1 MFKRLTRP
9 NVRDILTDS
18 EQGRKIIKRY
28 SNQILSKEARNHVL
42 EIIVSWLVD
51 TVKGL
56 VELLFFHV
64 YLYVKMIYFYIK
76 RYQNFFISLGNS
88 TKMTSTISLKVS

>member
-1 MFKRLTRP
+1 MRP

-42 EIIVSWLVD
+42 EIIVS
-51 TVKGL
+51 
-56 VELLFFHV
+56 
-64 YLYVKMIYFYIK
+64 
-76 RYQNFFISLGNS
+76 
-88 TKMTSTISLKVS
+88 